1 MTVVSLEMSDEPV
14 FLCHASHLHALNLVS
29 DVEHE
34 VVVAH
39 HLYVVE
45 QAHDE
50 TADAEVACHVGG
62 EEPVARVVVDG
73 RDAGRRGGIF
83 LYDEVAGELVEEQG
97 HGVALLAAEHEEVGE
112 HLLVFLLRNP
122 FNVEQLHLA
131 NACEL
136 ERLVGVALYLVT
148 PYIEAVV
155 HEEERLHNA
164 VAHRLAVGRRV
175 VAQHAHTLAVHGL
188 FQHLRVAVDG
198 IDTPKFAFLETVIV
212 VLQKIKLCKVNHK
225 GTDNQALSQIHL
237 AMFC

>member
-1 MTVVSLEMSDEPV
+1 MPHTAV

-29 DVEHE
+29 DVELE

-62 EEPVARVVVDG
+62 EKPVARVIVDG

-83 LYDEVAGELVEEQG
+83 LNNEVAGELVEEQG

-112 HLLVFLLRNP
+112 HLLVLLLRNP

-148 PYIEAVV
+148 PYVEAVV
-155 HEEERLHNA
+155 HEEKRLHNA

-175 VAQHAHTLAVHGL
+175 VAQHAHTLAVHGIL
-188 FQHLRVAVDG
+188 QHLRVAVDG
-198 IDTPKFAFLETVIV
+198 REHLGCAHVGEVKLAYELLAYSVGVEVELVAV
-212 VLQKIKLCKVNHK
+212 VKHVQNVSGLVL
-225 GTDNQALSQIHL
+225 
-237 AMFC
+237 

>member
-1 MTVVSLEMSDEPV
+1 MQHQAVLTQQ

-62 EEPVARVVVDG
+62 EEPVARVIVDG

-83 LYDEVAGELVEEQG
+83 LNNEVVGELVEEQG

-112 HLLVFLLRNP
+112 HLLVLL
-122 FNVEQLHLA
+122 FK
-131 NACEL
+131 
-136 ERLVGVALYLVT
+136 
-148 PYIEAVV
+148 
-155 HEEERLHNA
+155 RLH
-164 VAHRLAVGRRV
+164 
-175 VAQHAHTLAVHGL
+175 
-188 FQHLRVAVDG
+188 DY
-198 IDTPKFAFLETVIV
+198 
-212 VLQKIKLCKVNHK
+212 
-225 GTDNQALSQIHL
+225 
-237 AMFC
+237 